1 MEEFRKLPVG
11 MWVVWLLDFVIKG
24 MNFINKKLWIYMMN
38 PQFFCCVMELGLIK
52 LTRHNIIVH
61 NVKMI

>member
-24 MNFINKKLWIYMMN
+24 MNFINKKLWIYDESTV
-38 PQFFCCVMELGLIK
+38 FCCVMELGLIK

>member
-24 MNFINKKLWIYMMN
+24 MNFINKKLWIYDESTVFLLCN
-38 PQFFCCVMELGLIK
+38 GTWLD
-52 LTRHNIIVH
+52 
-61 NVKMI
+61 